1 MMTVIPPSEGVPHE
15 GDATL
20 WSEQR
25 FSGAAQPSPSML
37 VATEL
42 MSDWHTIW
50 TGCPSATLIV
60 RFCQACQSTRI
71 GLVVPAGAP
80 VKSRVTVPRGPG
92 PCTAS
97 TVQSTVVALV
107 EFWTDVEIVRM
118 VWWVASVPRAAV
130 GSAAMM
136 PMMDKVVSQPALR
149 SRRAATARQAPTM
162 SRHTPPPMTMMR
174 ATVWSGV
181 APVMKGIVGP
191 LSTR

>member
-1 MMTVIPPSEGVPHE
+1 M
-15 GDATL
+15 
-20 WSEQR
+20 
-25 FSGAAQPSPSML
+25 
-37 VATEL
+37 
-42 MSDWHTIW
+42 
-50 TGCPSATLIV
+50 
-60 RFCQACQSTRI
+60 
-71 GLVVPAGAP
+71 
-80 VKSRVTVPRGPG
+80 
-92 PCTAS
+92 
-97 TVQSTVVALV
+97 

-136 PMMDKVVSQPALR
+136 PMMDRVVSQPALR